1 MRLFLSFFALL
12 VAHGLSHVVSAQ
24 HSAARETA
32 DSGEDEDPCRG
43 ITTVT
48 FDGHTYALVGIGTQC
63 WFKENLRSDTYRNGD
78 AIPGYLNDS
87 QWISTESGA
96 QAAYDNDSANLTTYG
111 RLYNWHAIND
121 VRGLCPVGF
130 HVPSD
135 EEWTVLE
142 NALGGSNLAG
152 TALKSSATDSPPWD
166 GTNSS
171 GFSAVPGGSHF
182 YDGGYFY
189 NLRSFG
195 GWWSSSRSGS
205 LAWARYLGSGSS
217 GVYRNTS
224 DVRDGFSV
232 RCVRH

>member
-1 MRLFLSFFALL
+1 L
-12 VAHGLSHVVSAQ
+12 
-24 HSAARETA
+24 
-32 DSGEDEDPCRG
+32 
-43 ITTVT
+43 
-48 FDGHTYALVGIGTQC
+48 Y
-63 WFKENLRSDTYRNGD
+63 NGD
-78 AIPGYLNDS
+78 AVND
-87 QWISTESGA
+87 A
-96 QAAYDNDSANLTTYG
+96 
-111 RLYNWHAIND
+111 
-121 VRGLCPVGF
+121 RGLCPVGF

-205 LAWARYLGSGSS
+205 LAWARYLGSGL
-217 GVYRNTS
+217 S
-224 DVRDGFSV
+224 DVFRNCSNVLDGFSV
-232 RCVRH
+232 RCVRD